1 MKLDRTTY
9 EAWLLDRAEGALSP
23 EQEKQLDAFLKAHP
37 EFAAGLGEL
46 PKVQAGDERFPEKGS
61 LMRSFP
67 PTGVPDAARLDDFF
81 TARMEGDLSPAQE
94 LELERYLYNHPEA
107 ARNAALMAKARVE
120 AEAEPFKH
128 KAGLEKHFPPQGYPE
143 AHRIT
148 DFLIADAEGDLTAD
162 QHAALVQYLHDHPET
177 QREQRL
183 VAAAHIRPAPVAY
196 PWKEQLL
203 KRETRV
209 LPLWARWAAA
219 ASILLFISLGLLVQ
233 FRGDRNDA
241 SLAQRTRPS
250 APAAPLPAMPAAQET
265 ASHTVPPAQVNRP
278 VQENTAGRAP
288 ANTDMQVKREA
299 APAERLENPRQETP
313 VPVPVEPQLE
323 EPELAEVPAAPQ
335 EPTAPA
341 SPAHQAA
348 PAVPVATAQGQD
360 LAVFAANQL
369 RGDVLA
375 TPKRSSGLDG
385 NDLLAMA
392 DRAIGA
398 VSNGNGGVQVQRSAT
413 RERIRFSL
421 GRSFSIS
428 ASRSR

>member
-9 EAWLLDRAEGALSP
+9 EAWLLDRAEGALAP

-37 EFAAGLGEL
+37 ELVAGTGEL
-46 PKVQAGDERFPEKGS
+46 PTVQAGDEHFHDKGP
-61 LMRSFP
+61 LLRTFP
-67 PTGVPDAARLDDFF
+67 PTGMPDAARLDDFL

-94 LELERYLYNHPEA
+94 LELGRYLYNHPEA
-107 ARNAALMAKARVE
+107 ARNAALMAKAKVE
-120 AEAEPFKH
+120 AEALPYKQ
-128 KAGLEKHFPPQGYPE
+128 KAVLEKHFPPHGLPDSYRLP
-143 AHRIT
+143 
-148 DFLIADAEGDLTAD
+148 DFLIAAAEGDLTAD

-177 QREQRL
+177 PREQRL
-183 VAAAHIRPAPVAY
+183 VAAAHIRPAPMAY

-203 KRETRV
+203 KRESRV

-219 ASILLFISLGLLVQ
+219 ASILLFISLGLLLQ

-250 APAAPLPAMPAAQET
+250 APAAPLPAKPAAQET
-265 ASHTVPPAQVNRP
+265 ASHTAPPTQVNRP

-288 ANTDMQVKREA
+288 TNAGKQVKREA
-299 APAERLENPRQETP
+299 APAERLENPREETQ
-313 VPVPVEPQLE
+313 VPVPV
-323 EPELAEVPAAPQ
+323 EPELAEVPAAPL

-348 PAVPVATAQGQD
+348 PAAPVATSQGQN

-375 TPKRSSGLDG
+375 TPKRSSRLDG

-392 DRAIGA
+392 DRAVGA
-398 VSNGNGGVQVQRSAT
+398 ISNGAGGVQVQRSAT
-413 RERIRFSL
+413 REKIRFSL
-421 GRSFSIS
+421 GRNFAIS
-428 ASRSR
+428 ASRAR